1 MEPMSPSIGVDIGGS
16 KVLAAVVDNSGRVL
30 DTEATRTPGPG
41 LGLEQTSVEEVE
53 DALVDVVS
61 RLLAVHGRCPVGVA
75 AAGFVDRDAQRVRFA
90 PHLPWRDEPLSPR
103 LTKRLGT
110 GILGDVL
117 VDNDATAAMWAEA
130 QFGAAR
136 HVRDAV
142 MITLGT
148 GIGGGLLV
156 RGAVHRG
163 RNGMAG
169 EFGHMQMVPGG
180 LPCQC
185 GRSGCWEQYCSGRA
199 LARAAAAAGSDLA
212 GPALTTAAH
221 DGDPL
226 ALAAY
231 DEVGHWLGVGVANL
245 VAALDPPLVVVGG
258 GVSAAGE
265 LLLGRARASMTE
277 SLVGAGYREL
287 PELTGAELGPLAGV
301 VGIADLARTA
311 GRIRRVGRWGRAPS
325 RVARGRG
332 RRR

>member
-1 MEPMSPSIGVDIGGS
+1 MSPSIGVDIGGS
-16 KVLAAVVDNSGRVL
+16 KVLAAAVDSSGRVL
-30 DTEATRTPGPG
+30 DTEATVTPGGGEGP
-41 LGLEQTSVEEVE
+41 EQATVEEVE

-61 RLLAVHGRCPVGVA
+61 RLLAVYGRCPVGVA
-75 AAGFVDRDAQRVRFA
+75 AAGFVDSDAQRVRFA

-103 LTKRLGT
+103 LTKRLGARM
-110 GILGDVL
+110 LGDVL

-130 QFGAAR
+130 RFGAAR

-148 GIGGGLLV
+148 GIGGGMLMH
-156 RGAVHRG
+156 GAVHRG
-163 RNGMAG
+163 ANGMAG

-180 LPCQC
+180 RPCQC

-199 LARAAAAAGSDLA
+199 LARSAAAAGSDLS

-221 DGDPL
+221 EGDPI

-245 VAALDPPLVVVGG
+245 VAAFDPPLIVVGG

-265 LLLGRARASMTE
+265 LLLGTARAAMAE
-277 SLVGAGYREL
+277 SLVGAGHRDL

-301 VGIADLARTA
+301 IGIADLAHTA

-325 RVARGRG
+325 RVARGRA